1 MLGDRAKPGNTESI
15 LGIRGSFGLLRL
27 LIVTDVK
34 LDKRHDAFSPN
45 YLQSRLQCKA
55 VECVGIG
62 KGSCLA
68 KSSRL

>member
-1 MLGDRAKPGNTESI
+1 M
-15 LGIRGSFGLLRL
+15 
-27 LIVTDVK
+27 TDVK

-55 VECVGIG
+55 VECGGIG

-68 KSSRL
+68 KISRL